1 MGDHGRPLL
10 FGYFLEPVAAEAPA
24 LLAAARRADE
34 LGLDLIGIQDHPY
47 QRRFL
52 DTWTLLS
59 AIGAQTSRIR
69 LFPDVASLPL
79 RHPAMLAKAVASLD
93 VLTDGRVELGLGAG
107 AFWDPI
113 AAMGFDRR
121 TPGEAVSALEE
132 AIDVIR
138 LWWSDASSVRY
149 DGRFYPQT
157 GPKPGPRPAHDAG
170 IWLGAYGPR
179 MLDLVGR
186 KADGWLPSLGMVGI
200 EKLGQA
206 SAAIDSAARDAGR
219 DPGSIERITNLPGEA
234 PGGDWVGLL
243 TELAVEHG
251 INGFVFGG
259 GPDVLERVADE
270 IAPAV
275 RESVAAAR

>member
-10 FGYFLEPVAAEAPA
+10 FGYFLEPLAADAQG
-24 LLAAARRADE
+24 LLATARRADD
-34 LGLDLIGIQDHPY
+34 LGLDLLGIQDHPY

-59 AIGAQTSRIR
+59 AIGAQTTRLR

-79 RHPAMLAKAVASLD
+79 RHPAMLAKAVASFD

-121 TPGEAVSALEE
+121 TPGEAVAALEE

-138 LWWSDASSVRY
+138 LWWSDTSSVRY

-157 GPKPGPRPAHDAG
+157 GPKPGPRPAHDVG
-170 IWLGAYGPR
+170 IWLGAYGPK

-186 KADGWLPSLGMVGI
+186 KADGWIPSLGMVGL
-200 EKLGQA
+200 EKLRAA
-206 SAAIDSAARDAGR
+206 SAAIDRAAEDAGR
-219 DPGSIERITNLPGEA
+219 DPASIERITNLPPEP
-234 PGGDWVGLL
+234 PGGDWVGLI
-243 TELAVEHG
+243 TELATEHA

-259 GPDVLERVADE
+259 GPETLERVAGE

-275 RESVAAAR
+275 RAALMR